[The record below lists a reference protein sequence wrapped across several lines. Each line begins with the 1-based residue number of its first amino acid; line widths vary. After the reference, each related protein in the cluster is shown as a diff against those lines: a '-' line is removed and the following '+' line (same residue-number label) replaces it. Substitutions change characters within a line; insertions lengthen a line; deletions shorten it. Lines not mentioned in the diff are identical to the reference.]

1 MSLLRIAFNHLSHQK
16 MLKMQVMF
24 LKAVDTATKDQEAKH
39 SELETAAM
47 SLHTPL

>member
-1 MSLLRIAFNHLSHQK
+1 MSLLKMAFNHLSHQK

-39 SELETAAM
+39 TELKTAAM
-47 SLHTPL
+47 SLHTRL